1 MALKIPPLLLAV
13 ILAVLMS
20 VLARVSPQLSFK
32 LPMNWAAAA
41 ILTCIGALICIVAVI
56 SFYRAQTTVAPHR
69 PHQSSALVMTGLY
82 RISRNP
88 MYLGFL
94 LLLVAWGIYLANV
107 PALLLMPVIFI
118 VYMNRFQIIPEEKA
132 LDQAYGDVFLA
143 YRRKVRRWL

>member
-1 MALKIPPLLLAV
+1 
-13 ILAVLMS
+13 
-20 VLARVSPQLSFK
+20 
-32 LPMNWAAAA
+32 
-41 ILTCIGALICIVAVI
+41 
-56 SFYRAQTTVAPHR
+56 
-69 PHQSSALVMTGLY
+69 MTGLY